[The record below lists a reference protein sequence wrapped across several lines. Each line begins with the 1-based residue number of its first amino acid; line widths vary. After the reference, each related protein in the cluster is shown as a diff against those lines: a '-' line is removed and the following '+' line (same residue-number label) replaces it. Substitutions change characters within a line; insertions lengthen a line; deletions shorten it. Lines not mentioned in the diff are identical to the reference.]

1 MKIEDPNNIILG
13 FILITIL
20 PYVLLGTMMLIYM
33 KYKSFYKR
41 YKIMYFI
48 LLFFVS
54 LYVLFASY
62 FNYIFYLS
70 DTKIGFDSVKIT
82 F

>member
-20 PYVLLGTMMLIYM
+20 PYVFLGSLILIYM

>member
-1 MKIEDPNNIILG
+1 MKIEDPNDVIPV